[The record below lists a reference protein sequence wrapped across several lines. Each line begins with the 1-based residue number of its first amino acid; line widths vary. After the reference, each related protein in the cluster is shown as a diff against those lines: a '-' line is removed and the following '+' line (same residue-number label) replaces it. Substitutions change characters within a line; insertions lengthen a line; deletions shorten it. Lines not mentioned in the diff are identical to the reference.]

1 MTVAITAAHGVVI
14 GLGNDDGPPETFT
27 TIDGVHNG
35 PNGPGFNPQMIEARH
50 HGTEDVIR
58 KVTIIEKTPVTFD
71 IYYDSNDATHG
82 ALLTASKNGT
92 RKTFKMTI
100 TDTGTEIYT
109 FEAFISMT
117 FSGQVDN
124 FNIYSVSLNI
134 DGAVTVS
141 T

>member
-1 MTVAITAAHGVVI
+1 MTVAVTAAHGVVI

-35 PNGPGFNPQMIEARH
+35 PNGPGFAPQMLSARH
-50 HGTEDVIR
+50 HGSSDTFN
-58 KVTIIEKTPVTFD
+58 KVSTVEKTPVSFD

-92 RKTFKMTI
+92 RKTFKMTL
-100 TDTGTEIYT
+100 TDTGSEIYT

-117 FSGQVDN
+117 FSGQVDG
-124 FNIYSVSLNI
+124 FNVYSVQLTI
-134 DGAVTVS
+134 DGSVTVS